1 MSVLAEELV
10 DVDQALTQL
19 LAEET
24 PDRVCVILD
33 DDDPCV
39 RPAVIVLRMGCVH
52 EHMGDTPLC
61 QFHVEAAAAGELLC
75 PRCHVATLPHSCRLE
90 VLGEVL
96 ASGERRVLPS

>member
-10 DVDQALTQL
+10 DVDQALAQL
-19 LAEET
+19 LAEEA
-24 PDRVCVILD
+24 PDRMCVILD
-33 DDDPCV
+33 DGDQCV
-39 RPAVIVLRMGCVH
+39 RPAVIVLLMGCVH

-61 QFHVEAAAAGELLC
+61 QFHVEAAATGELVC

-90 VLGEVL
+90 VLAEVS